1 MLKLRS
7 DKTDYVSYP
16 QLWLLLPLCVGIW
29 VGRLSYDLL
38 SAYTVY
44 LFAGSALLVA
54 ILLMLQRLRASSA
67 RMVSVC
73 ILVLSML
80 GLGMS
85 LVHIAIGRV
94 QTDWPNEAQPYAIR
108 VVSLPKSSDRSI
120 GVEAEIVRGAY
131 AGKRIRLFQPDSVRP
146 ELGKTYWVYC
156 RIEQPKPSGNP
167 YAFDFGEYLLTQSV
181 SGTAYSRLSASFNE
195 QESSFSLRIWSLRLQ
210 SQAVERLKTYFG
222 GTDFALL
229 AAMTVGDKRGLD
241 PEVREVFS
249 ETGTSH
255 LLALSGL
262 HLGLLFGVFQFF
274 VLNRI
279 RRRSIRFVAVGIGI
293 VLVWLYTLV
302 AGMPLSMQR
311 AALMLSM
318 AQLMQLA
325 RHDTLGIDR
334 LLVSALLLLV
344 VSPLSLFDVGFQL
357 SFLSVASILTLT
369 PLFPSVKLFNNGF
382 LRAVYNVLLVSLSA
396 WIGTMPVVAYYFH
409 VVGVYSLPANLIAVV
424 LAYPLIVVSGIFLV
438 VPNFSSLL
446 VPIIQVL
453 LRVLSDVLQ
462 FLSDLPGSTLRLYPT
477 AVGTMLA
484 LLGVFVC
491 SFWIRRQSKRYGMVL
506 VLLLSALIV
515 VETWAHRPGRL
526 PAQIVFYNL
535 WRGSAVQAI
544 RSDGTAYLWTHGED
558 ANRQVRIAARDFWE
572 RENIKP
578 SQPLDSAFRDKNLQF
593 APPLLS
599 FGGIRVAL
607 LCDKQLHRYSQGSF
621 AQFTDSRVVQ
631 APLQSDVLTIPVDYI
646 LVCKGYSGKPTQS
659 LARYPKGTIV
669 LDASLGAGYRN
680 MWHVVADSL
689 HRAVHDMQRDGAL
702 IVRIKSD

>member
-7 DKTDYVSYP
+7 DKTDYVTYP

-54 ILLMLQRLRASSA
+54 ILLMLQRLRASAA

-85 LVHIAIGRV
+85 LVHIAISRV
-94 QTDWPNEAQPYAIR
+94 QADWPDEAQPYAIR

-146 ELGKTYWVYC
+146 KIGKIYWVYC
-156 RIEQPKPSGNP
+156 RIEHPKPSGNP
-167 YAFDFGEYLLTQSV
+167 YAFDWGKYLLTQGI

-195 QESSFSLRIWSLRLQ
+195 QESSFSLRMWALALQ
-210 SQAVERLKTYFG
+210 SKAVERLNTYFG
-222 GTDFALL
+222 GTNFAIL

-241 PEVREVFS
+241 QEVREVFS

-274 VLNRI
+274 VVNRI

-302 AGMPLSMQR
+302 AGLPLSMQR

-318 AQLMQLA
+318 TQLMQLA
-325 RHDTLGIDR
+325 RHDTQGMDR

-344 VSPLSLFDVGFQL
+344 ISPLSLFDVGFQL

-369 PLFPSVKLFNNGF
+369 PLFPSIDHLKCGF
-382 LRAVYNVLLVSLSA
+382 LRAIYGALLVSASA

-409 VVGVYSLPANLIAVV
+409 VIGMYSLPANLIAVGLV
-424 LAYPLIVVSGIFLV
+424 YPLIVVSGVFLIL
-438 VPNFSSLL
+438 PNSFSVL

-477 AVGTMLA
+477 AVGTLLA
-484 LLGVFVC
+484 LLGLFVC
-491 SFWIRRQSKRYGMVL
+491 SLWLRRKSRRYAMAL

-515 VETWAHRPGRL
+515 VETWAHLPGRL

-558 ANRQVRIAARDFWE
+558 ANRQVCIAARDFWE

-578 SQPLDSAFRDKNLQF
+578 SQPLDSVFRDKYLQF
-593 APPLLS
+593 APPLFS
-599 FGGIRVAL
+599 FGGKRVAL
-607 LCDKQLHRYSQGSF
+607 LCDRQSHRYSQGNFS
-621 AQFTDSRVVQ
+621 QSTDSRVVQ
-631 APLQSDVLTIPVDYI
+631 VSSQNEVLSIPVDYI
-646 LVCKGYSGKPTQS
+646 LVCKGYSGKPAQS

-669 LDASLGAGYRN
+669 LDASLGAGYRS
-680 MWHVVADSL
+680 MWRVAADSL
-689 HRAVHDMQRDGAL
+689 HRTVHDMECDGAL